1 MRMLILTAAYL
12 VYAAYGRRM
21 QRQNVEETKTNDHM
35 VPSFTLSG
43 QGVHAAQGDARAAPV
58 SMQTASNGKRL
69 LVLGGGGFVGREVC
83 RNAIDKGY
91 QVTSLTRRGENPNTN
106 DDRLN
111 QVDWQKGDATD
122 KATVSRLVNEAD
134 AVVHAVGLLFDVN
147 SGLQNLNTIVSGSG
161 SLPGDDSTYDR
172 ITRLTALNL
181 IEAVEGKNFI
191 ASLVGQSKM
200 PFVFVSAAE
209 AGWPDVTL
217 GDKVEE
223 LAPEWLTEYLV
234 AKRAV
239 EAKLTSSNALR
250 PIILR
255 PSLIWNWRKFD
266 VLPVIPVFN
275 LASAL
280 GVPFVDKTVRVET
293 LAKAAVAGLEDPSVS
308 GVQRFDSMEKLAE
321 QL

>member
-1 MRMLILTAAYL
+1 
-12 VYAAYGRRM
+12 
-21 QRQNVEETKTNDHM
+21 
-35 VPSFTLSG
+35 
-43 QGVHAAQGDARAAPV
+43 
-58 SMQTASNGKRL
+58 MQTASNGKRL

-217 GDKVEE
+217 GDKVEK